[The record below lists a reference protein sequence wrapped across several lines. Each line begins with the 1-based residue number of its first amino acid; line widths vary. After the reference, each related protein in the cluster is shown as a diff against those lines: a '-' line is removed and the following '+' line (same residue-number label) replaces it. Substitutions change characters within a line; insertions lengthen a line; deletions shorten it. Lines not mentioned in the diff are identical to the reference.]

1 MIRMSLSEAADLLRS
16 AGVRSGGDAPPDRE
30 FIGISIDS
38 RTTLPQALFVALGGV
53 RFDAHDF
60 IDQAADRQA
69 AAALVERD
77 LPGARLPL
85 LRVDDTLQS
94 LGILASA
101 WRDRFDDIKMVAIT
115 GSNGKTTVKEMVAAI
130 FREVGP
136 VCSTR
141 GNFNNEIG
149 VPLTLCALS
158 EGQRMAVLELGANH
172 PGEIARLTRL
182 VRPTVGVI
190 TQCAPAHLEGF
201 GSLDAVARAKG
212 ELIEGLADDA
222 IAVINADD
230 AYARQ
235 WRDRAARRRC
245 LSFGMGKGADIRVQ
259 QAESGAISLDTPNGR
274 IEFTLALEGMHNAL
288 NAAAAA
294 AVAIACQIAAGE
306 IRRGLASVRPVAGRL
321 ERKTG
326 AFGGRIIDDSYNAN
340 PISLK
345 AGIDVLAARSG
356 MRWLVLGD
364 MAELGSDAARMHFE
378 AGLFARE
385 RGVDRLLA
393 IGDFGRET
401 VRAFGEGGEHFPD
414 RQSLIESLHR
424 TLPSDATVLIKG
436 SRSMGMER
444 VVQAL
449 VEGGTD

>member
-1 MIRMSLSEAADLLRS
+1 MRMSLSEAAALLRS
-16 AGVRSGGDAPPDRE
+16 AGIRIAGEPPPDRE
-30 FIGISIDS
+30 FLGVGIDS
-38 RTTLPQALFVALGGV
+38 RTTLPRALFVALKGA

-60 IDQAADRQA
+60 IDEAADRKA

-77 LPGARLPL
+77 LPGSRLPL
-85 LRVDDTLQS
+85 LRVGDSLQA
-94 LGILASA
+94 LGVLASA
-101 WRDRFDDIKMVAIT
+101 WRDRFHDIKMVAIT

-149 VPLTLCALS
+149 VPLTLCSLS

-172 PGEIARLTRL
+172 PGEIAALTRL

-212 ELIEGLADDA
+212 ELIEGLPDDA
-222 IAVINADD
+222 VAVINADD

-235 WRDRAARRRC
+235 WRERAAHRRC
-245 LSFGMGKGADIRVQ
+245 LSFGTGNDADIRVRH
-259 QAESGAISLDTPNGR
+259 ADSGFIALDTPSGR
-274 IEFTLALEGMHNAL
+274 IELTLALEGVHNAL
-288 NAAAAA
+288 NAAAAT
-294 AVAIACQIAAGE
+294 AVAIACRIAAGE
-306 IRRGLASVRPVAGRL
+306 IRRGLASMRPVAGRL

-326 AFGGRIIDDSYNAN
+326 VFGERIIDDSYNAN
-340 PISLK
+340 PTSLN
-345 AGIDVLAARSG
+345 AGIEVLAARSG

-364 MAELGSDAARMHFE
+364 MAELGPDAARMHFE

-385 RGVDRLLA
+385 RGIDRLLA

-401 VRAFGEGGEHFPD
+401 VRAFGAGGEHFPD
-414 RQSLIESLHR
+414 RQSLIRNLRR
-424 TLPSDATVLIKG
+424 TLPPEATVLIKG

-444 VVQAL
+444 VVRAL
-449 VEGGTD
+449 VEGGGD